1 MVLKDEEDKTST
13 SSSQTTIATDTGS
26 SRSGKSGHK
35 RQDQASSSS
44 SVGTATAATV
54 GPSNSTSTSSISN
67 NNNNNSH
74 SHQQTPLQQFI
85 QSQTSRRHYT
95 FRSTSNENY
104 CLDMNKLSSSRSSTW
119 GDSAYVADIE
129 ESELRALWKVIEYA
143 KYQNP
148 KEYDLPKDLLPGVK
162 LPGSYKT
169 PTERKNKSIIEL
181 ENGLIP
187 QPVRRCYV
195 CVRTCFYAPL
205 LPCDYCSACF
215 HLECLNPPLSHYPP
229 RSDRWMCP
237 NHTEHTTERYLAR
250 SIRLTER
257 MQIWTKLYSLSN
269 ENSNGEQQSID
280 EVDEITKILE
290 HIPPYELTYTPDEES
305 SILSDLMRTIQ
316 RSRNEQQQYQLSSS
330 DLSNTAMSSIFDSI
344 LYTTNNATT
353 IKDKQHILSSR
364 HLWRLNRELAAKSR
378 NNHNYY
384 SKQIRIV
391 VPKAVKYLYNNPVK
405 RIPRVNES
413 SNICQLTNLLDE
425 CSTDDKSI
433 FVRGLLQFY
442 LQNTL
447 KLLSPS
453 SNLIQTDNSTT
464 ATDTS
469 STIVTTHST
478 TLSTSSFEATP
489 VTVTTTTTAIDD
501 LLNNDNNDNTSS
513 SFVIDNKT
521 TDALK
526 LTTDSIGMD
535 INNSLSTLS
544 YNTGELSK
552 DPSFIHDNN
561 EDLCHSLE
569 QWNTTVMNKL
579 NDITDDNSIPSKLAR
594 LDPQLL
600 YTLAVQRL
608 YELLDVNN
616 QNSILSNQNNIE
628 QNSCKRKKDSSK
640 ALNIPES
647 CIRARAVLTPCDGTN
662 GYETRMHYRQ
672 LTVGTS
678 PDCHLCLAN
687 YNLSSTYNNNDKCSF
702 ISPHHATIFYD
713 DWTQHY
719 ELINYSEYGTCV
731 DGIIYGNDIEKK
743 LIYIPESSDLVQR
756 VRNLIKTAPKEL
768 SPNYQTSS
776 VISELCASPPKRL
789 MKMLSK
795 RHEDLSHMTSMCDC
809 TSLHFGRNDKSQ
821 NLFNDNTD
829 ISDKTD
835 SSDLINGWEGPAI
848 LRHGSVIQFGC
859 YKFVFGLINHSLP
872 SYSSSTTTTATMTSN
887 CSTSSSHETQIVLL
901 TNSLSVTNNNNLLVH

>member
-1 MVLKDEEDKTST
+1 MYLVPFCTN
-13 SSSQTTIATDTGS
+13 I
-26 SRSGKSGHK
+26 
-35 RQDQASSSS
+35 
-44 SVGTATAATV
+44 
-54 GPSNSTSTSSISN
+54 
-67 NNNNNSH
+67 
-74 SHQQTPLQQFI
+74 
-85 QSQTSRRHYT
+85 
-95 FRSTSNENY
+95 
-104 CLDMNKLSSSRSSTW
+104 
-119 GDSAYVADIE
+119 YV
-129 ESELRALWKVIEYA
+129 
-143 KYQNP
+143 
-148 KEYDLPKDLLPGVK
+148 
-162 LPGSYKT
+162 
-169 PTERKNKSIIEL
+169 
-181 ENGLIP
+181 
-187 QPVRRCYV
+187 
-195 CVRTCFYAPL
+195 TCFYAPL

-579 NDITDDNSIPSKLAR
+579 NDITDDNS
-594 LDPQLL
+594 
-600 YTLAVQRL
+600 T
-608 YELLDVNN
+608 
-616 QNSILSNQNNIE
+616 
-628 QNSCKRKKDSSK
+628 
-640 ALNIPES
+640 
-647 CIRARAVLTPCDGTN
+647 
-662 GYETRMHYRQ
+662 
-672 LTVGTS
+672 
-678 PDCHLCLAN
+678 
-687 YNLSSTYNNNDKCSF
+687 
-702 ISPHHATIFYD
+702 
-713 DWTQHY
+713 
-719 ELINYSEYGTCV
+719 
-731 DGIIYGNDIEKK
+731 
-743 LIYIPESSDLVQR
+743 
-756 VRNLIKTAPKEL
+756 
-768 SPNYQTSS
+768 
-776 VISELCASPPKRL
+776 
-789 MKMLSK
+789 
-795 RHEDLSHMTSMCDC
+795 
-809 TSLHFGRNDKSQ
+809 
-821 NLFNDNTD
+821 
-829 ISDKTD
+829 ISDNVSRHCVAPPLRPQ
-835 SSDLINGWEGPAI
+835 SSGREVPTEA
-848 LRHGSVIQFGC
+848 
-859 YKFVFGLINHSLP
+859 
-872 SYSSSTTTTATMTSN
+872 
-887 CSTSSSHETQIVLL
+887 
-901 TNSLSVTNNNNLLVH
+901 NSF